1 MTAYKLS
8 EAAAEDFEAI
18 FEFGIEQFGLAK
30 ALDYQLGMKKRFDAI
45 AYQPKQYPAINHI
58 RLGYFRSVYGSHSI
72 YYRLDKEH
80 ILIVRILGKQDIKT
94 ELQESESAIKKTID

>member
-8 EAAAEDFEAI
+8 EAAAEDFEMI
-18 FEFGIEQFGLAK
+18 FTFGIELFGLEK

-94 ELQESESAIKKTID
+94 EL